1 MASVTLQALEDD
13 KKYMIRQALEYI
25 SLIRGIDTN
34 RIEQDEPHASIID
47 NLIKFDNEVHRHL
60 YDIFKEQLDVIFAY
74 IQKLSSMELSKED
87 RTTLDNLLISFIGM
101 SNACKSTENIRENIS
116 TLRDALD
123 PHIRTLYYELIDI
136 VINLN
141 RAVYSTI

>member
-1 MASVTLQALEDD
+1 M
-13 KKYMIRQALEYI
+13 
-25 SLIRGIDTN
+25 
-34 RIEQDEPHASIID
+34 
-47 NLIKFDNEVHRHL
+47 HRHL
-60 YDIFKEQLDVIFAY
+60 YYIFKEQLDVIFAY